1 MNDFLNK
8 VVRVRS
14 EARDF
19 AIEHAIR
26 EWLCRLGVSWLEWPY
41 YSRHLRTITQ
51 RDCSGQQ
58 SAVVTA
64 IGYPDGTIEIVEAQ
78 FDRYEE

>member
-1 MNDFLNK
+1 MLD
-8 VVRVRS
+8 RQIAAQRS
-14 EARDF
+14 ELRAF
-19 AIEHAIR
+19 LIEDSIR
-26 EWLCRLGVSWLEWPY
+26 NWLCRLGVSWLEWPY
-41 YSRHLRTITQ
+41 YARHLRTITQ